1 MIRWRAGSSTQRGP
15 SASASQRLQA
25 GRRYNPRSVAVT
37 EQGRRTALVTG
48 ASSGIGEA
56 IARRLAAR
64 GTSLLLCARRR
75 DRLETLASDLRAK
88 HGVVIEVVE
97 ADLTSDGV
105 AADLA
110 RRAAEHGPIDVLVN
124 NAGAGAFGKFAD
136 LPLDAQ
142 LALVRINVMALVE
155 LTGHVLPGMAARG
168 HGAILNI
175 ASTSGFQPL
184 AYNAVYAATK
194 AFVVSFG
201 EALAVE
207 QRGSGIDIVTL
218 CPGITETEFFVAASR
233 VGETFRPSGTLS
245 MSADRVADYAM
256 RALDR
261 KSALAFAGAHNWL
274 TTFLVR
280 LAPRSWVRAVAGSVF
295 RWMLARQAPRR

>member
-1 MIRWRAGSSTQRGP
+1 M
-15 SASASQRLQA
+15 
-25 GRRYNPRSVAVT
+25 RYNQRSVTKAGANPQ
-37 EQGRRTALVTG
+37 QGGRTALVTG

-64 GTSLLLCARRR
+64 GTSLVLCARRR
-75 DRLETLASDLRAK
+75 DRLEALASDLRAR
-88 HGVVIEVVE
+88 HGVAVEVVE
-97 ADLTSDGV
+97 ADLTRDGA

-110 RRAAEHGPIDVLVN
+110 RRAAEHGPIDLLVN
-124 NAGAGAFGKFAD
+124 NAGAGAFGTFAG

-142 LALVRINVMALVE
+142 LALVRINVLALVE
-155 LTGHVLPGMAARG
+155 LTGHLLPAMAARG

-194 AFVVSFG
+194 AFVVHFG

-207 QRGSGIDIVTL
+207 QRGSGIDVVTL
-218 CPGITETEFFVAASR
+218 CPGITDTEFFAAASR
-233 VGETFRPSGTLS
+233 VGETFRPSGALA
-245 MSADRVADYAM
+245 MSADRVAHYAM

-261 KSALAFAGAHNWL
+261 RRALAFAGSHNWL
-274 TTFLVR
+274 TSLLVR

-295 RWMLARQAPRR
+295 RWMLSRQRARR